1 MGLFSFMKDA
11 GKKLLGGG
19 NDDEAIKKEI
29 EDSLGEEAI
38 SGLVVEVNDG
48 VVTLAGVAT
57 DNATR
62 EKAILIAGNVE
73 DVEAVNADQLL
84 SQEMIAAAT
93 AASEQANA
101 QEAQESADEEA
112 TVATTTTEAMP
123 EPTFYTIQEGDSL
136 WKIAQETLGDGSK
149 YEVIV
154 EANLEVIKDADKIYP
169 GQTIRIPTDVA

>member
-29 EDSLGEEAI
+29 EDSLGAEAI
-38 SGLVVEVNDG
+38 DGLVVEVNEG
-48 VVTLAGVAT
+48 VVTLAGIAT

-93 AASEQANA
+93 AASEAANA
-101 QEAQESADEEA
+101 ENAEA
-112 TVATTTTEAMP
+112 TAATETTPANMP
-123 EPTFYTIQEGDSL
+123 EPTFYTIQEGDTL
-136 WKIAQETLGDGSK
+136 WKIAQQTLGDGNH
-149 YEVIV
+149 YEKIV
-154 EANLEVIKDADKIYP
+154 AANLEVIKDADKIYP

>member
-11 GKKLLGGG
+11 GNKILGNG
-19 NDDEAIKKEI
+19 NDDEAIKNEI
-29 EDSLGEEAI
+29 ENSLGAEAI

-73 DVEAVNADQLL
+73 GVEAVNADQLVSPEL
-84 SQEMIAAAT
+84 IE
-93 AASEQANA
+93 ASNER
-101 QEAQESADEEA
+101 EI
-112 TVATTTTEAMP
+112 P
-123 EPTFYTIQEGDSL
+123 EPTFYTIQEGDTL
-136 WKIAQETLGDGSK
+136 WKIAQEALGDGNQ
-149 YEVIV
+149 YEKIV

-169 GQTIRIPTDVA
+169 GQTIRIPTDIA